1 MKSVSF
7 NDFSKL
13 ILKGSQNF
21 CTYGEYVAKNRN
33 TVFGKGYCTP
43 IPQNRKIT
51 REEISIEVLTKA
63 KGLSLGYS

>member
-33 TVFGKGYCTP
+33 TTKE
-43 IPQNRKIT
+43 QRKLM
-51 REEISIEVLTKA
+51 ISYHYKNILKS
-63 KGLSLGYS
+63 KL